1 MSEKKPVPSEVRVL
15 MWSYWVTHLQHLN
28 WIIHQKETSKT
39 PVPEKIRI
47 VRDFLQSMAEDG
59 PDDED
64 QDQTYEEAMELA
76 EEILSGSKS
85 HLEVIEGGKDE

>member
-1 MSEKKPVPSEVRVL
+1 

-28 WIIHQKETSKT
+28 WIISQKEASGT
-39 PVPEKIRI
+39 PVPEKVRI
-47 VRDFLQSMAEDG
+47 VRDFLKSMAEGG
-59 PDDED
+59 PDDVD

-85 HLEVIEGGKDE
+85 HLEVIKGGKEL